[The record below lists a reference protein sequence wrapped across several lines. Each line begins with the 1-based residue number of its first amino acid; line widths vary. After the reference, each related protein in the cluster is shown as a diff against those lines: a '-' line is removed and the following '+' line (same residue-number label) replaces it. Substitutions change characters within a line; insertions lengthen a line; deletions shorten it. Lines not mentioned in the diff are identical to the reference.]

1 MECGAYLARYQE
13 VPLWKKSYMKYHVFY
28 FIYLFPL
35 QVAIDAMEDVLGIK
49 TLPLMVTFD
58 YFIVRIPNL

>member
-13 VPLWKKSYMKYHVFY
+13 VPLWKKIKMKCHVFY
-28 FIYLFPL
+28 SIYLFPL
-35 QVAIDAMEDVLGIK
+35 QIGIDAMEDVLKIK